1 MILEVSCGSVEEAVL
16 AAKAGADR
24 LEICHALSTGG
35 VTPSLGFWESVR
47 ESVSIPVFVMVA
59 QPEADFVVNPADFR
73 AMARDVAH
81 FSKAGA
87 DGFVFGCL
95 LPDGELDVESN
106 RRLVEAAEGKP
117 CTFHRAFDTLP
128 NPLQTATQ
136 LAEIGFARI
145 LTAGHAPDA
154 GQGVPLIAKLIA
166 LGLIGILPGGGVRPE
181 NAPRLQHAGAKE
193 LHFSIRAGTKRAGYL
208 DYPLPKI
215 DPERVTAIRLATQ

>member
-16 AAKAGADR
+16 AANAGADR

-35 VTPSLGFWESVR
+35 VTPSLGFFESVR

-59 QPEADFVVNPADFR
+59 QPEADFVVNPADSH

-81 FSKAGA
+81 FSKTGA

-95 LPDGELDVESN
+95 LPDGRLDVESN
-106 RRLVEAAEGKP
+106 RRLVEAADGKP
-117 CTFHRAFDTLP
+117 CTFHRAFDSIADP
-128 NPLQTATQ
+128 VRTATQ

-145 LTAGHAPDA
+145 LTSGHAPDA
-154 GQGVPLIAKLIA
+154 GEGAPLIGELIT

-181 NAPRLQHAGAKE
+181 NAARLQQAGAEE
-193 LHFSIRAGTKRAGYL
+193 LHFSIRSGTKGGGYL
-208 DYPLPKI
+208 GYPLPTF
-215 DPERVTAIRLATQ
+215 DTARVAAIRSAIR